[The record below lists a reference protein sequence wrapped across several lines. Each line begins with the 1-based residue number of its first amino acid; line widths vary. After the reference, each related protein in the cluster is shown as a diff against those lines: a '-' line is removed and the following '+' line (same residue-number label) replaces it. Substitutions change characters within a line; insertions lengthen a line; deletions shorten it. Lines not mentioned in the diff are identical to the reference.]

1 MKLDEISR
9 PIESELARFREEFK
23 QAMTS
28 EVGLIDKV
36 ANYVLQQ
43 KGKQAR
49 PILVLLSANIAG
61 GINDS
66 TYRAA
71 ALVELLHT
79 ATLIHDD
86 VVDTAD
92 MRRGLPAINAL
103 WKNKV
108 AVLMGDYLLSRGL
121 LLALKHKD
129 HLFLEITSDAVK
141 RMSEGE
147 LLQIEKTRSLDI
159 DEETYFKIISDKT
172 ASLIST
178 SCEIGAASA
187 TSDSDVRYKLR
198 DCGEAIGI
206 AFQIQDDILDYL
218 GKSSKTGKPV
228 GGDIKEKKITL
239 PLIYALEK
247 ADAEKRKEIITLL
260 KSDKKRTLFSEE
272 IISFATEHGG
282 IEYAEHTAKKFVQ
295 KALDALSS
303 FPPSPS
309 KAALELFINFAVA
322 RQN

>member
-1 MKLDEISR
+1 MKLDEITK
-9 PIESELARFREEFK
+9 PIESELARFREVFK
-23 QAMTS
+23 QTMTS

-36 ANYVLQQ
+36 AGYLLRQ

-49 PILVLLSANIAG
+49 PMLVLLSANIAG

-129 HLFLEITSDAVK
+129 YRFLEIISDAVK

-159 DEETYFKIISDKT
+159 DEATYFKIISDKT

-178 SCEIGAASA
+178 SCEIGSVSAS
-187 TSDSDVRYKLR
+187 SDFNVQQKLR
-198 DCGEAIGI
+198 ACGEAIGI

-239 PLIYALEK
+239 PLIYALEN
-247 ADAEKRKEIITLL
+247 ADTQKRKQIIAML
-260 KSDKKRTLFSEE
+260 KSDKKRTLFSQE
-272 IISFATEHGG
+272 IITFTTEYGG
-282 IEYAEHTAKKFVQ
+282 IEYAEKTAQKFVQ

-303 FPPSPS
+303 FPASPS
-309 KAALELFINFAVA
+309 KTALELFINFAVA
-322 RQN
+322 RQT